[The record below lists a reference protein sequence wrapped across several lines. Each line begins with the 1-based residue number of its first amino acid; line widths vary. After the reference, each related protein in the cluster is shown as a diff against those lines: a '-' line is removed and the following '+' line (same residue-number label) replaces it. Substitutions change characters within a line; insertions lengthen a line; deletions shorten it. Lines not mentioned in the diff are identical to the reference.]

1 ARTIKWQSGIGSIT
15 CQSCQFTGKWTT
27 QDPAFALLHV
37 ARAPRP
43 IEVMKRGQTLLHIC
57 SRPGFF
63 RACDHDPDLSRIGV
77 GEGSGLLGWRLE
89 VMNESD
95 FVGGNAALDQFAL
108 DLAVDAVTV
117 EPFLFGLDGVTA
129 LLFQFDLFN

>member
-1 ARTIKWQSGIGSIT
+1 
-15 CQSCQFTGKWTT
+15 
-27 QDPAFALLHV
+27 
-37 ARAPRP
+37 
-43 IEVMKRGQTLLHIC
+43 MKRGQTLLHIC

-108 DLAVDAVTV
+108 SRRRCRHGRAVCSPGLQTAAFFARYSCWTVFQGIAADALYFYTCW
-117 EPFLFGLDGVTA
+117 L
-129 LLFQFDLFN
+129 NM